1 MHSTHIH
8 IHTRNHTAEIAR
20 FFLFFLINE
29 NICHLSLFKQ
39 DVLAIPTFSDIL
51 MQAIA

>member
-8 IHTRNHTAEIAR
+8 IHTRNHTAEIAL
-20 FFLFFLINE
+20 FFFLINE